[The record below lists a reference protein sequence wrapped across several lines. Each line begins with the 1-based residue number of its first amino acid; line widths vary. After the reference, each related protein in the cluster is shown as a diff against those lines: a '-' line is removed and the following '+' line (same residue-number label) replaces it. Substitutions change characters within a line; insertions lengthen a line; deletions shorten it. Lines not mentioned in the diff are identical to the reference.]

1 MNHCSSEQLLGYL
14 DRSLNG
20 KEKSTVHDHLEACSN
35 CARAYES
42 MARID
47 ASLRK
52 IRLES
57 VQPEF
62 TQSIMSKVETLTRSP
77 MWYKLLGN
85 LGYFLGLLFVLGVM
99 AVMFALTGVVNPDQV
114 SQTQNVISGVMSGA
128 GNGVSL
134 IVAGFTDSLRQF
146 FPFIFVKGS
155 LGITLFGVFLALF
168 LGGVDRLLRRRFV
181 HRA

>member
-1 MNHCSSEQLLGYL
+1 MNHCSAEQLLGYL
-14 DRSLNG
+14 DRTLNG
-20 KEKSTVHDHLEACSN
+20 EEKSAVHDHLEACSH

-42 MARID
+42 MARVD
-47 ASLRK
+47 ASLKK

-62 TQSIMSKVETLTRSP
+62 TQSIMAKVETLTQSP

-99 AVMFALTGVVNPDQV
+99 AVMFTITGVVNADQV
-114 SQTQNVISGVMSGA
+114 SQTQGAISGVMSGA
-128 GNGVSL
+128 GKGVSL
-134 IVAGFTDSLRQF
+134 IIAGFTDLLRQF
-146 FPFIFVKGS
+146 FPFIFAKGS
-155 LGITLFGVFLALF
+155 LGLTLFGVFLALF